1 MHVIGFAGLARGGKT
16 TAAQFMYKWCMDHG
30 MNPMLYSFAQPMKR
44 AAKRIGLDKDTNPE
58 LYRKT
63 LQRWGESRRNPDY
76 KPGITGPD
84 YWVNRVLLELAQ
96 IQIDEQNNYARMD
109 RFYWN
114 KEFKETVIIFD
125 DMRYINELEMVQALN
140 GTTIFV
146 DGALRLKDL
155 HADWRQHESEKLA
168 MLYTFGSLP
177 DEIFDFY
184 VKNDRSEEEFKEI
197 VEALAPAWIDVETFS

>member
-44 AAKRIGLDKDTNPE
+44 AAKRIGLDKDTQPE

-84 YWVNRVLLELAQ
+84 YWVHRVLLELAE
-96 IQIDEQNNYARMD
+96 IQIDEQTNYARMD
-109 RFYWN
+109 RFSWN
-114 KEFKETVIIFD
+114 NEFRETVIIFD
-125 DMRYINELEMVQALN
+125 DMRYMNELEMVQALN
-140 GTTIFV
+140 GTTVFV
-146 DGALRLKDL
+146 DGALRLNDL
-155 HADWRQHESEKLA
+155 DADWRRHESEKLA

-184 VKNDRSEEEFKEI
+184 VKNDRSEEEFKKI

>member
-44 AAKRIGLDKDTNPE
+44 AAKRIGLDKDTQPE

-84 YWVNRVLLELAQ
+84 YWVHRVLLELAE
-96 IQIDEQNNYARMD
+96 IQIDEQTNYARMD
-109 RFYWN
+109 RFSWN
-114 KEFKETVIIFD
+114 NEFRETVIIFD
-125 DMRYINELEMVQALN
+125 DMRYMNELEMVQALN
-140 GTTIFV
+140 GTTVFV
-146 DGALRLKDL
+146 DGALRLNDL
-155 HADWRQHESEKLA
+155 DADWRRHESEKLA
-168 MLYTFGSLP
+168 MLYTFGSIP

-184 VKNDRSEEEFKEI
+184 VKNDRSEEEFKKI